1 MVSKVIKDMKVRRK
15 IIEIDSE
22 LCDGCGQC
30 VPACAEGAI
39 EIVDGKARIASEKYC
54 DGLGACLGECPNG
67 ALRIVEREA
76 EDFDAEAV
84 EEYLKGREAPV
95 LKAGHGLP
103 MSCPSAGI
111 QTFVPRGG
119 TDASGAGPSA
129 SRLSH
134 WPVQINLVPPTAP
147 FLKGA
152 RLLVAAD
159 CTPFAYPDFHR
170 DFMDGR
176 VVMVGCPKFDD
187 APGYVRKFAEIFSKA
202 DIKDITAVVMEVP
215 CCSALPMIIK
225 KALAESGK
233 KIPMEEVVIGTRGDI
248 LRKRVL

>member
-1 MVSKVIKDMKVRRK
+1 MKVKRK

-39 EIVDGKARIASEKYC
+39 EVVDGKARVASERYC
-54 DGLGACLGECPNG
+54 DGLGACLGECPKG

-76 EDFDAEAV
+76 DDFDPEAV
-84 EEYLKGREAPV
+84 EEYLKAKEGAGAR
-95 LKAGHGLP
+95 KGHGFP
-103 MSCPSAGI
+103 MSCPSSGI
-111 QTFVPRGG
+111 QTFVPVGLP
-119 TDASGAGPSA
+119 DASKGVPSA

-147 FLKGA
+147 FLMGA

-187 APGYVRKFAEIFSKA
+187 APGYVRKFAEIFTKA

-225 KALAESGK
+225 KALAESGR
-233 KIPMEEVVIGTRGDI
+233 KIPLEEVVIGTRGEI
-248 LRKRVL
+248 LRRRGL